1 MFAPLWNTIKREL
14 RRLTSRRIYV
24 TMMLIVPMLTAL
36 FFIDLMKSGLPLPV
50 PVTVVDMDRSAMSRR
65 ITRALQASQYL
76 DITRSDD
83 SYHEALSRLRRG
95 DSYGFFYILRT
106 ERDCSNGSAH

>member
-36 FFIDLMKSGLPLPV
+36 FYGEMSEPKERKVKSRPANAEL
-50 PVTVVDMDRSAMSRR
+50 A
-65 ITRALQASQYL
+65 AKA
-76 DITRSDD
+76 
-83 SYHEALSRLRRG
+83 
-95 DSYGFFYILRT
+95 
-106 ERDCSNGSAH
+106 